1 MKHKHQLAER
11 LIDEIRVLRESLK
24 WVTNEK
30 ERLERAIQ
38 RTLDENGHLADGDN
52 CTLIHL
58 KRALPPHNGVFSG
71 APTGASG

>member
-58 KRALPPHNGVFSG
+58 KRALPQHN
-71 APTGASG
+71 AA